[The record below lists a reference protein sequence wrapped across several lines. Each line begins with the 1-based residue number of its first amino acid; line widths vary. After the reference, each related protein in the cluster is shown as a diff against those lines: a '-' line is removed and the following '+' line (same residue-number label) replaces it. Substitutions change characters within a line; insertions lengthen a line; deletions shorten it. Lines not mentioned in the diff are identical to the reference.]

1 MATVWVSGATGFV
14 GQGVLRALIEAG
26 HGVRALVHRGRLPR
40 SFLSKG
46 VTVVRGSVLDPAT
59 LESTMEECDAA
70 IHLVG
75 IIVEKRKASFYQ
87 IHYLGAVNAVEA
99 ARAAGVKRFLL
110 MSALGAKSDAA
121 TPYFRTKWMAEE
133 YLRSGDMDY
142 TIMRPS
148 IIFGKDDSFVNLL
161 VRMTRYL
168 PFVPVMGPGDGRLQ
182 PVWLEDV
189 AACFV
194 RALEKRESGGKTY
207 DLGGPRQYTFNELLD
222 AVAGLIGKK
231 GRRVHVPLSVA
242 RPAAA
247 VMELLLPKPPI
258 TRDQITMLEQS
269 NICDISP
276 MVNELGVEPSALE
289 EAFLEYYGR

>member
-26 HGVRALVHRGRLPR
+26 HGVRALVHRGQLPR
-40 SFLSKG
+40 SFPDSG
-46 VTVVRGSVLDPAT
+46 VTVVRGNVLDPAA
-59 LESTMEECDAA
+59 LESSMEECDAA

-99 ARAAGVKRFLL
+99 ARAAGVRRFLL

-133 YLRSGDMDY
+133 YLRTGGMDY

-148 IIFGKDDSFVNLL
+148 IIFGKDDSLVNLL
-161 VRMTRYL
+161 ARMARYL
-168 PFVPVMGPGDGRLQ
+168 PFVPVMGPGNGRLQ

-189 AACFV
+189 ATCFV
-194 RALEKRESGGKTY
+194 RALEKQEAVGKAY
-207 DLGGPRQYTFNELLD
+207 DLGGPKQYTFNELLD
-222 AVAGLIGKK
+222 AVAGLVGKK
-231 GRRVHVPLSVA
+231 SRRVHIPLSVA

-247 VMELLLPKPPI
+247 AMELLLPKPPI

-269 NICDISP
+269 NICDISS
-276 MVNELGVEPSALE
+276 MTDELGVEPSALE
-289 EAFLEYYGR
+289 DAFPDYYGE